1 MNPQL
6 WWQVARAG
14 GLVAY
19 GLLAAATI
27 WGLAVSTRLLG
38 RWPAPGWALDLH
50 RYLGG
55 LALTFTGIH
64 LSALLLDSYIQF
76 NLVDLLV
83 PFAAGWRPG
92 AVAWGVV
99 AVWLLVAV
107 QATSLARRHLP
118 HRLWRRIHL
127 AAFPLLLV
135 ASAHLLTAGSDRA
148 NPLVLTMLTAT
159 AAATIFLVLFRLLHL
174 QGASRPTAS
183 RGRPPAT
190 MRAGHTPGR
199 PQQPPA

>member
-1 MNPQL
+1 MNPHL
-6 WWQVARAG
+6 WWYLARAG

-19 GLLAAATI
+19 GLLAAATV
-27 WGLAVSTRLLG
+27 WGLAVSARLLG
-38 RWPAPGWALDLH
+38 RWPAPGWTLDLH

-55 LALTFTGIH
+55 LAVTFTGIH
-64 LSALLLDSYIQF
+64 LAGLLLDTYIRF
-76 NLVDLLV
+76 DLLDLLV
-83 PFAAGWRPG
+83 PFASTWRPG

-99 AVWLLVAV
+99 AVWLLLAV
-107 QATSLARRHLP
+107 QATSLARRRLP
-118 HRLWRRIHL
+118 HRLWRRVHL
-127 AAFPLLLV
+127 AAFPLLV
-135 ASAHLLTAGSDRA
+135 TATGHLLTAGFDRA

-190 MRAGHTPGR
+190 IRAGHTPGR